1 MTIATKGP
9 AGTERKAG
17 FFIGVTCPGC
27 GGELELEDNF
37 FVLTC
42 DHCGSNLKVIMPD
55 KPAAFMVTPKVSQR
69 EIRFS
74 IDRYLKEAGRPL
86 TGSELHSKQVLYPY
100 WKIDGAML
108 RVRTSVE
115 KKVVYGESDDYRD
128 RGVESERLRTD
139 TTLLP
144 SVMTFAAG
152 PTLDGIPVSLGMRTE
167 YVTIVPFSQDRIDD
181 EFGALPV
188 TVEMATAREQAVVA
202 INRLTNLAAVSTG
215 PNKSELLN
223 PSGSLVFFPYV
234 AVESYSPTYYRFLV
248 DGLTGRV
255 VHFADRPAPHTGDD
269 EPEVTADFG
278 ALTVDLHRCYNCGED
293 LPAGRSY
300 VHICGNCSEVNRY
313 DPTSAPDCSVEWARG
328 SYESEDPL
336 FPFWAFTLP
345 EAEGEAVRRV
355 FGGIYKS
362 NQLVIPAF
370 AIPSFE
376 AMFRLSKRMS
386 AALARIPA
394 DGVDA
399 FSSRFLPVT
408 QPHSTARMLAEVIV
422 YRDMAQRDPRADFD
436 QVNLHPTGVRLIYVP
451 FHPEH
456 YFFVDSVLNAV
467 TFEKTL
473 VD

>member
-1 MTIATKGP
+1 MTTTSEKP
-9 AGTERKAG
+9 AGVNHKAG

-42 DHCGSNLKVIMPD
+42 DHCGSHLKVVMPD
-55 KPAAFMVTPKVSQR
+55 KPAAFMVTPKINQR

-74 IDRYLKEAGRPL
+74 IDRYLKEKKLPL
-86 TGSELHSKQVLYPY
+86 TGSDLQYKSVLYPY

-108 RVRTSVE
+108 KVRTSVE
-115 KKVVYGESDDYRD
+115 KKVIYGESDDYRD
-128 RGVESERLRTD
+128 RGVESETLRTD

-144 SVMTFAAG
+144 SVLTFAAG
-152 PTLDGIPVSLGMRTE
+152 PEFDGVPASLGMRTE
-167 YVTIVPFSQDRIDD
+167 YITIVPFSEDRIDD
-181 EFGALPV
+181 DFGALHV
-188 TVEMATAREQAVVA
+188 TVEMEEAKQHAMHA
-202 INRLTNLAAVSTG
+202 INKLTNLAAVSSG

-223 PSGSLVFFPYV
+223 PSGSLVFFPYI
-234 AVESYSPTYYRFLV
+234 AVETYSPSYYRFLI

-255 VHFADRPAPHTGDD
+255 EHFANNPAPHTGDD
-269 EPEVTADFG
+269 QPEITADFG
-278 ALTVDLHRCYNCGED
+278 ALTVDFHRCTECGED

-300 VHICGNCSEVNRY
+300 VYICGNCSHINRY
-313 DPTSAPDCSVEWARG
+313 DPITAPDCKVEWADG
-328 SYESEDPL
+328 SYDSEDGL
-336 FPFWAFTLP
+336 FPFWSFTLP
-345 EAEGEAVRRV
+345 EDEGEAVRRV

-386 AALARIPA
+386 AALAKIPS
-394 DGVDA
+394 DTVDS
-399 FSSRFLPVT
+399 FSSRFTPVT
-408 QPHSTARMLAEVIV
+408 QPHSTACMLAEVIV
-422 YRDMAQRDPRADFD
+422 YRDMAQRDPKTSFD
-436 QVNLHPTGVRLIYVP
+436 KVNLHPTGVRLIYVP

-456 YFFVDSVLNAV
+456 YFYVDSVLNAV

-473 VD
+473 VE

>member
-9 AGTERKAG
+9 AGTQRKAG

-42 DHCGSNLKVIMPD
+42 DHCDSHLKIVMPD
-55 KPAAFMVTPKVSQR
+55 KPAAFMVTPAVSQR

-74 IDRYLKEAGRPL
+74 IDRYLKENKRPL
-86 TGSELHSKQVLYPY
+86 TGSELHSKAVLYPY

-108 RVRTSVE
+108 KVRTTVE
-115 KKVVYGESDDYRD
+115 KKVIYGDSDDYRD
-128 RGVESERLRTD
+128 RGVESERLHTD

-152 PTLDGIPVSLGMRTE
+152 PTLDGVPASLGMRTE
-167 YVTIVPFSQDRIDD
+167 YVKIVPFSEERIEDD
-181 EFGALPV
+181 FGALPV
-188 TVEMATAREQAVVA
+188 TIEMETAKQQALQA
-202 INRLTNLAAVSTG
+202 INKLTNLANVSSG
-215 PNKSELLN
+215 PNKTELLN
-223 PSGSLVFFPYV
+223 PSGSIVFFPYIT
-234 AVESYSPTYYRFLV
+234 VETYSPSYYRFLV

-255 VHFADRPAPHTGDD
+255 VHFAEQPAPHTGDD
-269 EPEVTADFG
+269 LSEVTADFG
-278 ALTVDLHRCYNCGED
+278 ALAVDFHRCYNCGED

-300 VHICGNCSEVNRY
+300 VYVCDNCSEINRY
-313 DPTSAPDCSVEWARG
+313 DPLSAPECSLEWAKG
-328 SYESEDPL
+328 SYESEDAL

-345 EAEGEAVRRV
+345 EDEGEAIRRV
-355 FGGIYKS
+355 FGGLYKS
-362 NQLVIPAF
+362 NQLVLPAF

-376 AMFRLSKRMS
+376 AVFRLAKRMS
-386 AALARIPA
+386 AAVANIPTE
-394 DGVDA
+394 GVDS

-422 YRDMAQRDPRADFD
+422 YRDMAQRDPKANFD
-436 QVNLHPTGVRLIYVP
+436 SVNLHPTGVRLIYVP